1 LLSIQQDPLQHYET
15 TLFAFLRIVQ
25 NTKPMSKEAV
35 EASDLKQNYQDSV
48 LMLPIPYQFA
58 IEVVLIVNQTQLQ
71 LALRLPKY

>member
-1 LLSIQQDPLQHYET
+1 MLS
-15 TLFAFLRIVQ
+15 AFLHIVQ
-25 NTKPMSKEAV
+25 NTKPMS
-35 EASDLKQNYQDSV
+35 ASTIATSDSKQSCQDSV